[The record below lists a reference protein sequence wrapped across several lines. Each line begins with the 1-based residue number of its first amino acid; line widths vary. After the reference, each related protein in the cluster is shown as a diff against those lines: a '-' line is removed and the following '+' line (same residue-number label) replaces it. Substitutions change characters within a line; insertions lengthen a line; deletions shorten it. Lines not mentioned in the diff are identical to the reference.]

1 MLDDVRQLGRNKTEG
16 TTTMTTSFDDA
27 NDRTREQGPAES
39 SPDATEAAQP
49 VIGAREVIYD
59 ERIEDAIERNRPRI
73 PEVRERLERAGVKY
87 VLSSWIDLHGIPKT
101 KPVPMSDLEE
111 LCLGRG
117 PQFAVHS
124 VSYVPELTPAD
135 SDQVMVPDLDAV
147 YVCPWDASMAIIFA
161 DLFWEGAPYN
171 VCPRQALKRAIRE
184 AAKAGYVGVAGV
196 EPEFIAMRYDEN
208 GKPVKAIDDDPADG
222 VRPRRQAFGYD
233 VEFSLDSMAFLKD
246 MIDILGELGWN
257 LHDVVAEGAYS
268 QFELDF
274 HYTDLL
280 QMADRLVFLRVLLKE
295 IAKKHGMFITF
306 MPKPTVGDWRS
317 GAHINFS
324 LQRSEEPGHNIFKNG
339 DGWSPASRHA
349 VGGLMAHAEA
359 LTAITCPTV
368 NSYNGLVPRV
378 GGFEGGTV
386 TWAPT
391 NITYG
396 HNNRSAQFRLPQN
409 RYCIENRAADMTMN
423 VYLAMAMTLTAAVE
437 GITREIEPG
446 EPTDRDLYAMTD
458 DEFAELGIRRLPRN
472 LLQAIEALGE
482 DALAER
488 VMGPVMRKSYIAYKN
503 DEWERYH
510 QAVTDWEVEEYL
522 RLY

>member
-1 MLDDVRQLGRNKTEG
+1 MSKVYYE
-16 TTTMTTSFDDA
+16 SFD
-27 NDRTREQGPAES
+27 E
-39 SPDATEAAQP
+39 
-49 VIGAREVIYD
+49 
-59 ERIEDAIERNRPRI
+59 AIERNRPRI
-73 PEVRERLERAGVKY
+73 PEVRKNLEQTGVKY

-101 KPVPMSDLEE
+101 KPVPMSDFEQ

-135 SDQVMVPDLDAV
+135 SDQIMVPDLDAV
-147 YVCPWDASMAIIFA
+147 YVCPWDNEMAIIFA
-161 DLFWEGAPYN
+161 DLFWEDAPYK
-171 VCPRQALKRAIRE
+171 VCPRQALKRAVQKAQE
-184 AAKAGYVGVAGV
+184 AGYVGFAGV
-196 EPEFIAMRYDEN
+196 EPEFIAMRYNEDGQPE
-208 GKPVKAIDDDPADG
+208 KAFDDDPADG
-222 VRPRRQAFGYD
+222 LRPRRQAFGYD
-233 VEFSLDSMAFLKD
+233 VEYSLNSMPFLKEL
-246 MIDILGELGWN
+246 IDILEDLGWN

-274 HYTDLL
+274 HYTHLVE
-280 QMADRLVFLRVLLKE
+280 MADRLVFLRILLKE
-295 IAKKHGMFITF
+295 VAKKHGMFITF
-306 MPKPTVGDWRS
+306 MPKPTTGDWRS

-324 LQRSEEPGHNIFKNG
+324 LQPADGSGRNIFQDG
-339 DGWSPASRHA
+339 DGWSRESRFA

-359 LTAITCPTV
+359 LSAITCPTV

-437 GITREIEPG
+437 GIAEQIDPG
-446 EPTDRDLYAMTD
+446 EPTDRDLYEMTEE
-458 DEFAELGIRRLPRN
+458 EFKELGIRRLPRN
-472 LLQAIEALGE
+472 LMQATEALAR
-482 DALAER
+482 DDLAEK
-488 VMGPVMRKSYIAYKN
+488 VMGAVMRRSYVTYKT

-510 QAVTDWEVEEYL
+510 QSVTDWEVQEYL

>member
-1 MLDDVRQLGRNKTEG
+1 MTERLLSNLQESDG
-16 TTTMTTSFDDA
+16 GNETGDMTMS
-27 NDRTREQGPAES
+27 EK
-39 SPDATEAAQP
+39 
-49 VIGAREVIYD
+49 VYYD
-59 ERIEDAIERNRPRI
+59 RIEDAIERNRPRI
-73 PEVRERLERAGVKY
+73 AELRQRLEAAGVKY

-101 KPVPMSDLEE
+101 KPVPMSDLED
-111 LCLGRG
+111 LCLGKG

-124 VSYVPELTPAD
+124 ISYVPELTPAD

-147 YVCPWDASMAIIFA
+147 YICPWDNTLAIIFA

-171 VCPRQALKRAIRE
+171 VCPRQALKRIIQQSRD
-184 AAKAGYVGVAGV
+184 KGYVGFAGV
-196 EPEFIAMRYDEN
+196 EPEFIAMRYDDD
-208 GKPVKAIDDDPADG
+208 GRPVKAIDDDPAEG
-222 VRPRRQAFGYD
+222 ARPRRQAFGYD
-233 VEFSLDSMAFLKD
+233 VEYSLESMPFLGD
-246 MIDILGELGWN
+246 MIDILEGLGWN

-274 HYTDLL
+274 HYSHLL
-280 QMADRLVFLRVLLKE
+280 EMADRFVFLRILLKE
-295 IAKKHGMFITF
+295 VAKKHGMFITF

-317 GAHINFS
+317 GAHINLS
-324 LQRSEEPGHNIFKNG
+324 LQATDRPGENLFKNG
-339 DGWSPASRHA
+339 NGWSAESRHA

-359 LTAITCPTV
+359 ITAVTCATV

-396 HNNRSAQFRLPQN
+396 HNNRSAQFRLPQS

-423 VYLAMAMTLTAAVE
+423 IYLALAMTLAAAVE
-437 GITREIEPG
+437 GIENKTDPG
-446 EPTDRDLYAMTD
+446 EPTDCDLYQMN
-458 DEFAELGIRRLPRN
+458 DEEFSELGIRRLPRT
-472 LLQAIEALGE
+472 LFSAIEALKA
-482 DALAER
+482 DSLAR
-488 VMGPVMRKSYIAYKN
+488 GVLGPVMLNSYTAYKN

-510 QAVTDWEVEEYL
+510 QAVTDWEVQEYL